1 MTEQPRHVPTPA
13 DLVARTTTPR
23 CGTPLTGAA
32 TPTCVAP
39 VPAAQVAE
47 APPATPPYERMRWE
61 AEVLRRRLH
70 HSDTLVALVLAHY
83 AGPGGVLPQDGIQR
97 TERLREVTRTSSEAV
112 RVALRNLTKA
122 RLIERLPYSA
132 GASPAAARAIVLTV
146 LARRER
152 PPHPGERP

>member
-1 MTEQPRHVPTPA
+1 MTDTTRRTPTPT
-13 DLVARTTTPR
+13 DVAAR
-23 CGTPLTGAA
+23 AA
-32 TPTCVAP
+32 G
-39 VPAAQVAE
+39 VPPEGVV
-47 APPATPPYERMRWE
+47 YERTRWE
-61 AEVLRRRLH
+61 AAVLQRRLH
-70 HSDTLVALVLAHY
+70 HTDTLIALVLAHY

-146 LARRER
+146 PARRER
-152 PPHPGERP
+152 PPHTGTRP

>member
-1 MTEQPRHVPTPA
+1 MTEQPRHVPTPG
-13 DLVARTTTPR
+13 DLAARTTTPR
-23 CGTPLTGAA
+23 CGTPLVGAVS
-32 TPTCVAP
+32 PTCVAP
-39 VPAAQVAE
+39 APAAE
-47 APPATPPYERMRWE
+47 APPAAPPYERTRWE

-146 LARRER
+146 PARRER